1 MNRILT
7 TVAMCLVAIAGVA
20 QEKADIEVSYTASR
34 VNLRDGSNITP
45 NQYILLA
52 NANESKFY
60 SPITEYI
67 DSLQSTPEGDAKYKE
82 MTRGAYLSGKIDDIP
97 RRDGSYYI
105 FKSMTNGKM
114 KYYDVNGVEKYWYE
128 EAIPQIDWELTDST
142 KSILGYECQ
151 MATGNLHGRRWKV
164 WFTTDLPVM
173 NGPWKFSGLPG
184 LILEATDNSGLY
196 NFTAT
201 GIQQTSR
208 PMEPIYS
215 ADNYEKISRIDFL
228 KAKRQFTDNPMG
240 TLNTQLS
247 ASGISIGGAGNEI
260 KFKSRDEIDFIE
272 TDY

>member
-1 MNRILT
+1 MKKLLT
-7 TVAMCLVAIAGVA
+7 ITIMCLVAIAAIA

-34 VNLRDGSNITP
+34 VNLRDGSNISP

-105 FKSMTNGKM
+105 FKSMTDGKM
-114 KYYDVNGVEKYWYE
+114 RYYDVNGVEKYCYE
-128 EAIPQIDWELTDST
+128 EKIPQIEWELTDST